1 MCVSPEATEGHYY
14 PFCAAFRCYSA
25 RMLKL
30 RVNRLV
36 RRNEEAER
44 SLAEIDLSIITLS
57 DDDLLDLG
65 DIFKAEPRGALGAI
79 AWAEM
84 SWRNISL

>member
-14 PFCAAFRCYSA
+14 PFYAAFRCYSA
-25 RMLKL
+25 RTLKL
-30 RVNRLV
+30 RVKRLA
-36 RRNEEAER
+36 RRNEEAAR
-44 SLAEIDLSIITLS
+44 RLAEIDLSITTLS

-79 AWAEM
+79 ACAEM
-84 SWRNISL
+84 SRRNSSL